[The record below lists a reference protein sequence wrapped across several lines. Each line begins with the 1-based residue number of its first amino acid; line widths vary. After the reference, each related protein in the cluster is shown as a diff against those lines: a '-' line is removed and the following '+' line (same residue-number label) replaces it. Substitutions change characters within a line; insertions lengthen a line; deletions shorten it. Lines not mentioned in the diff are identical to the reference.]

1 MIGGA
6 QPKVLLTQNEDGN
19 LELNKTFEAI
29 FGKELE
35 PKYKLVRERDG
46 MLKTSLGVKWLEFD
60 EDGRLFTES
69 EVDSNMGTGNIK
81 TEYINIE
88 IVINTIKEILN
99 KVKRAEIEPKNA
111 EENTKLL
118 KILQDEYKD
127 FSITHPVVLR
137 WMVEARQYDE
147 QAFRTYAKNHVKSTY
162 KDRNEF
168 WKCQGEYLILLFRRL
183 NPKASVKAIRHY
195 RDNVMGL
202 LKKDNDEFDWKFK
215 S

>member
-1 MIGGA
+1 MS
-6 QPKVLLTQNEDGN
+6 TE
-19 LELNKTFEAI
+19 
-29 FGKELE
+29 
-35 PKYKLVRERDG
+35 
-46 MLKTSLGVKWLEFD
+46 EFD
-60 EDGRLFTES
+60 EDGRLYKES
-69 EVDSNMGTGNIK
+69 EFNSNMGAGNLK

-99 KVKRAEIEPKNA
+99 KVKCSEIDPKNS

-118 KILQDEYKD
+118 KILQNEYKD
-127 FSITHPVVLR
+127 FSTTHPVVLR

-147 QAFRTYAKNHVKSTY
+147 QAFRTYARNHVKSTY

-183 NPKASVKAIRHY
+183 NPKASVKAVRNY

-202 LKKDNDEFDWKFK
+202 LKKDNDEFDDANKK
-215 S
+215 ADEEIKIIKAKEHAARIDNLKILLSKLASPPKTS

>member
-1 MIGGA
+1 MIYKYSEYISGMS
-6 QPKVLLTQNEDGN
+6 TQ
-19 LELNKTFEAI
+19 
-29 FGKELE
+29 
-35 PKYKLVRERDG
+35 
-46 MLKTSLGVKWLEFD
+46 EFD
-60 EDGRLFTES
+60 EDGRLFTDS
-69 EVDSNMGTGNIK
+69 EVDSNMGAGNIK

-88 IVINTIKEILN
+88 IIINTIKEILN
-99 KVKRAEIEPKNA
+99 KVKCSEIDPKNS

-118 KILQDEYKD
+118 KILQEEYKD

-202 LKKDNDEFDWKFK
+202 LKKDNDEFDDANKK
-215 S
+215 ADEEIKIIKAKEHATRIDNLKILLSKLTPT

>member
-1 MIGGA
+1 MIY
-6 QPKVLLTQNEDGN
+6 
-19 LELNKTFEAI
+19 
-29 FGKELE
+29 
-35 PKYKLVRERDG
+35 KYSEYISG
-46 MLKTSLGVKWLEFD
+46 MSTHEFD
-60 EDGRLFTES
+60 EDGRLFTDS
-69 EVDSNMGTGNIK
+69 EVDSNMGAGNIK

-88 IVINTIKEILN
+88 IIINTIKEILN
-99 KVKRAEIEPKNA
+99 KVKCSEIDPKNS

-118 KILQDEYKD
+118 KILQEEYKD

-202 LKKDNDEFDWKFK
+202 LKKDNDEFDDANKK
-215 S
+215 ADEEIKIIKAKEHAARIDNLKILLSKLTPT

>member
-1 MIGGA
+1 MSTG
-6 QPKVLLTQNEDGN
+6 
-19 LELNKTFEAI
+19 
-29 FGKELE
+29 
-35 PKYKLVRERDG
+35 
-46 MLKTSLGVKWLEFD
+46 EFD

-202 LKKDNDEFDWKFK
+202 LKKDNDEFDDANKKADEEIKVIK
-215 S
+215 SKEHVARVDNLKIILSKLTPS

>member
-1 MIGGA
+1 MSTG
-6 QPKVLLTQNEDGN
+6 
-19 LELNKTFEAI
+19 
-29 FGKELE
+29 
-35 PKYKLVRERDG
+35 
-46 MLKTSLGVKWLEFD
+46 EFD

-202 LKKDNDEFDWKFK
+202 LKKDNDEFDDANKK
-215 S
+215 ADEEIKIIKAKEHATRIDNLKILLSKLVSSAGKTR

>member
-1 MIGGA
+1 MSTG
-6 QPKVLLTQNEDGN
+6 
-19 LELNKTFEAI
+19 
-29 FGKELE
+29 
-35 PKYKLVRERDG
+35 
-46 MLKTSLGVKWLEFD
+46 EFD

-69 EVDSNMGTGNIK
+69 EVDSNMGTDNIK

-202 LKKDNDEFDWKFK
+202 LKKDNDEFDDANKK
-215 S
+215 ADEEIKIIKAKEHATRIDNLKILLSKLVSSAGKTR